1 MDEVKIC
8 NKNNKKNNII
18 IKTEFLIKKFFF
30 LNYYIINLNLTLFR
44 AIYENNLKNLNF
56 LNQ

>member
-30 LNYYIINLNLTLFR
+30 FNYYIINLNLTLFR